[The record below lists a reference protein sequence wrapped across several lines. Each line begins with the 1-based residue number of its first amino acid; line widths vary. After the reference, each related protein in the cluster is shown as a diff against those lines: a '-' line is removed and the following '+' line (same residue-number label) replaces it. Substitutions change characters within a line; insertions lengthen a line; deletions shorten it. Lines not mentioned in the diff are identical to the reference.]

1 MNTDECPYVS
11 DIEVQECRMIHE
23 AKSAVMHY
31 TLGQCPHDCPRRVAK
46 PLPLNEKF
54 PFYSDCIH
62 FKDYFGCKLLK
73 RKCVVAFD
81 YYAHYLIAPY
91 GADDGRRCKYFKA
104 KEG

>member
-1 MNTDECPYVS
+1 MNTDECPWVS
-11 DIEVQECRMIHE
+11 DIAVQECRRILKE
-23 AKSAVMHY
+23 DNAVLAY
-31 TLGQCPHDCPRRVAK
+31 RQGQCFSDCPRRVVK

-62 FKDYFGCKLLK
+62 FKTYFGCKLLK
-73 RKCVVAFD
+73 QKCIVAFD
-81 YYAHYLIAPY
+81 YYANHLIAPY